1 MDTERQWAQEPPG
14 GGAGPP
20 WPGGRPPRR
29 RIPAGAVAAAVLL
42 LVVLLGVSTLGG
54 LRLWPS
60 FPNPFAA
67 RQVDRSQP
75 VLLEAIED
83 LEVYKAAT
91 GNFQVVVDL
100 EEGSRGIPLIVKGE
114 RTLFVAGGS
123 VDAEVDFSTMD
134 EDAIKVSADGE
145 RVEITLPRARLT
157 QARVDPAQS
166 RVFSRER
173 GLLDRLGSVLS
184 DNPTSE
190 RELYQLAQAK
200 MQAAA
205 AQSDLRAQAERNT
218 RAMLEGM
225 LGSLGYTRR
234 HRDVPR
240 SSVVARRGRCRRPR
254 MAALALTTASR
265 RAWAK

>member
-1 MDTERQWAQEPPG
+1 MDTRRQPTRPLGGGPPG
-14 GGAGPP
+14 WPP
-20 WPGGRPPRR
+20 PGRR
-29 RIPAGAVAAAVLL
+29 LRVRLAAAAL
-42 LVVLLGVSTLGG
+42 LVVVLALAVSSLSG

-75 VLLEAIED
+75 VLLQAIED

-100 EEGSRGIPLIVKGE
+100 EEGSRGIPLIVKGQ

-123 VDAEVDFSTMD
+123 VDAEVDFSGLD
-134 EDAIKVSADGE
+134 EGAIKVSGE
-145 RVEITLPRARLT
+145 DRRKVEITLPRARLT
-157 QARVDPAQS
+157 QARVDPDQS

-190 RELYQLAQAK
+190 RELYQLAEDK
-200 MQAAA
+200 MEAAA
-205 AQSDLRAQAERNT
+205 AQSDLVGRAEQNT
-218 RAMLEGM
+218 RAMLESM
-225 LGSLGYTRR
+225 LRSLGY
-234 HRDVPR
+234 RDVTVTFRDP
-240 SSVVARRGRCRRPR
+240 P
-254 MAALALTTASR
+254 T
-265 RAWAK
+265 

>member
-1 MDTERQWAQEPPG
+1 MDTQRQWGQPPG
-14 GGAGPP
+14 GTGPP
-20 WPGGRPPRR
+20 GPGWRPPRR
-29 RIPAGAVAAAVLL
+29 RLPAGAIAAGVLL
-42 LVVLLGVSTLGG
+42 LVLVLAVSSLGNW
-54 LRLWPS
+54 RWWPS
-60 FPNPFAA
+60 FPNPFGA
-67 RQVDRSQP
+67 REVDRSQP
-75 VLLEAIED
+75 VLLKAIED
-83 LEVYKAAT
+83 LEVFKAAT

-100 EEGSRGIPLIVKGE
+100 EEGSRGIPLVIKGE

-123 VDAEVDFSTMD
+123 VDAEVDFAGIG
-134 EDAIKVSADGE
+134 EGAIKVSADGE
-145 RVEITLPRARLT
+145 RVEVTLPRARLT

-205 AQSDLRAQAERNT
+205 AQSDLLARAEQNT

-225 LGSLGYTRR
+225 LRSLGYSDVTVTF
-234 HRDVPR
+234 RDPP
-240 SSVVARRGRCRRPR
+240 S
-254 MAALALTTASR
+254 
-265 RAWAK
+265 

>member
-1 MDTERQWAQEPPG
+1 MDTQRQWGQPPG
-14 GGAGPP
+14 GPGPP
-20 WPGGRPPRR
+20 GPEWRPRR
-29 RIPAGAVAAAVLL
+29 RRLPAGAIAAG
-42 LVVLLGVSTLGG
+42 VVLLVALLAVSSLGS

-60 FPNPFAA
+60 FPNPFGA
-67 RQVDRSQP
+67 RETDRSQP
-75 VLLEAIED
+75 VLLKAIED
-83 LEVYKAAT
+83 LAVFKAAT

-100 EEGSRGIPLIVKGE
+100 EKGSRGIPLVIKGE

-123 VDAEVDFSTMD
+123 VDAEVDFSTLD
-134 EDAIKVSADGE
+134 EGAIKVSADGE

-166 RVFSRER
+166 QVFSRER

-205 AQSDLRAQAERNT
+205 AQSDLQARAEQNT
-218 RAMLEGM
+218 RAMLESM
-225 LGSLGYTRR
+225 LRSLGY
-234 HRDVPR
+234 RDVTVRFRDPP
-240 SSVVARRGRCRRPR
+240 S
-254 MAALALTTASR
+254 
-265 RAWAK
+265 

>member
-1 MDTERQWAQEPPG
+1 MDTQPQWTQPPGSGEPPG
-14 GGAGPP
+14 WPP
-20 WPGGRPPRR
+20 PGWTPPRR
-29 RIPAGAVAAAVLL
+29 RSRVRLVAGILLALVLFVAVAGL
-42 LVVLLGVSTLGG
+42 SG

-67 RQVDRSQP
+67 RRVDRSQP
-75 VLLEAIED
+75 VLLKAIED
-83 LEVYKAAT
+83 LADYKAAS

-100 EEGSRGIPLIVKGE
+100 EEGSRGVPLLIKGQ

-123 VDAEVDFSTMD
+123 VDAEVDFSGLKG
-134 EDAIKVSADGE
+134 DAIKVSGDGT
-145 RVEITLPRARLT
+145 RVDVTLPHARLT
-157 QARVDPAQS
+157 PARVDPEQS

-190 RELYQLAQAK
+190 RELYRLAAAK

-205 AQSDLRAQAERNT
+205 AQSDLVAVAERNT

-225 LGSLGYTRR
+225 LHSLGYREVNVSF
-234 HRDVPR
+234 RDPP
-240 SSVVARRGRCRRPR
+240 S
-254 MAALALTTASR
+254 
-265 RAWAK
+265 

>member
-1 MDTERQWAQEPPG
+1 MDTQRQWTQPMRGGDGPPG
-14 GGAGPP
+14 WPPPGRRTRVRLVAG
-20 WPGGRPPRR
+20 
-29 RIPAGAVAAAVLL
+29 ILLALVLVVAVAGL
-42 LVVLLGVSTLGG
+42 SG

-75 VLLEAIED
+75 VLLKAIED
-83 LEVYKAAT
+83 LEVFKAAS

-100 EEGSRGIPLIVKGE
+100 EEGSRGVPLIIKGQ

-123 VDAEVDFSTMD
+123 VDAEVDFSGLD
-134 EDAIKVSADGE
+134 QGAIKVSADGE
-145 RVEITLPRARLT
+145 RVDITLPRARLT
-157 QARVDPAQS
+157 PARVDPEQS
-166 RVFSRER
+166 RVFARER

-190 RELYQLAQAK
+190 RELYRLAQAK

-225 LGSLGYTRR
+225 LRSLGYTSVTVTF
-234 HRDVPR
+234 RDP
-240 SSVVARRGRCRRPR
+240 P
-254 MAALALTTASR
+254 T
-265 RAWAK
+265 

>member
-1 MDTERQWAQEPPG
+1 MDTQPQRQWTQPQ
-14 GGAGPP
+14 GGAPP
-20 WPGGRPPRR
+20 KWGPPRR
-29 RIPAGAVAAAVLL
+29 RPPLGLLAGIALALVALVAVAGL
-42 LVVLLGVSTLGG
+42 TG
-54 LRLWPS
+54 LRLWPG

-75 VLLEAIED
+75 VLLKAIED
-83 LEVYKAAT
+83 LEVYKAAS

-100 EEGSRGIPLIVKGE
+100 EEGSRGVPLLIKGQ

-123 VDAEVDFSTMD
+123 VDAEVDFSGLD
-134 EDAIKVSADGE
+134 EGAIQVSADRR
-145 RVEITLPRARLT
+145 RVDITLPRARLT

-190 RELYQLAQAK
+190 RELYQLAAEK

-205 AQSDLRAQAERNT
+205 AASDLAARAEQNT
-218 RAMLEGM
+218 RAMLESM
-225 LGSLGYTRR
+225 LRSLGYTEVNVRF
-234 HRDVPR
+234 RDP
-240 SSVVARRGRCRRPR
+240 P
-254 MAALALTTASR
+254 T
-265 RAWAK
+265 

>member
-1 MDTERQWAQEPPG
+1 MDTQRQWSQPP

-20 WPGGRPPRR
+20 GPGWRPPRR
-29 RIPAGAVAAAVLL
+29 RLPAGAVAAG
-42 LVVLLGVSTLGG
+42 VVLLVALLAVSSLGN
-54 LRLWPS
+54 LRWWPS
-60 FPNPFAA
+60 FSNPFGA
-67 RQVDRSQP
+67 REVDRSQP
-75 VLLEAIED
+75 VLLKAIED
-83 LEVYKAAT
+83 LEVFKAAT

-100 EEGSRGIPLIVKGE
+100 EEGSRGIPLVIKGE

-123 VDAEVDFSTMD
+123 VDAEVDFAGIG
-134 EDAIKVSADGE
+134 EGAIKVSADGE
-145 RVEITLPRARLT
+145 RVEVTLPRARLT

-205 AQSDLRAQAERNT
+205 AQSDLLARAEQNT

-225 LGSLGYTRR
+225 LRSLGYSDVTVTF
-234 HRDVPR
+234 RDPP
-240 SSVVARRGRCRRPR
+240 S
-254 MAALALTTASR
+254 
-265 RAWAK
+265 

>member
-1 MDTERQWAQEPPG
+1 MDTERQWAQPRP
-14 GGAGPP
+14 GAGQGPG
-20 WPGGRPPRR
+20 WPPPRR
-29 RIPAGAVAAAVLL
+29 RSRVRLVAAILLALVLFVAVSSL
-42 LVVLLGVSTLGG
+42 SG

-60 FPNPFAA
+60 FPIPFAA

-75 VLLEAIED
+75 VLLKVIED

-100 EEGSRGIPLIVKGE
+100 EESTRGIPLALKGQ

-123 VDAEVDFSTMD
+123 VDAEVDFSTLGD
-134 EDAIKVSADGE
+134 GAIKVSGDGK
-145 RVEITLPRARLT
+145 RAEITLPHARLT
-157 QARVDPAQS
+157 KARVDPEQS

-190 RELYQLAQAK
+190 RELYLLAQEK

-205 AQSDLRAQAERNT
+205 NESGLRARAEENT
-218 RAMLEGM
+218 RAMLESM
-225 LGSLGYTRR
+225 LRSLGYTQVSVTF
-234 HRDVPR
+234 RDP
-240 SSVVARRGRCRRPR
+240 P
-254 MAALALTTASR
+254 T
-265 RAWAK
+265 

>member
-1 MDTERQWAQEPPG
+1 MDTQRQWTQKPPD

-20 WPGGRPPRR
+20 WPGGTPPRR
-29 RIPAGAVAAAVLL
+29 RLPAGAVAAAVLL

-60 FPNPFAA
+60 LPNPFAS

-75 VLLEAIED
+75 VLLKAIED

-100 EEGSRGIPLIVKGE
+100 EEGSRGIPLVIKGE

-134 EDAIKVSADGE
+134 DGAIKVSADGE

-173 GLLDRLGSVLS
+173 GLLDRLGSVLA

-190 RELYQLAQAK
+190 RELYQLAQAR

-225 LGSLGYTRR
+225 LGSLGFREVTVTF
-234 HRDVPR
+234 RDPP
-240 SSVVARRGRCRRPR
+240 S
-254 MAALALTTASR
+254 
-265 RAWAK
+265 

>member
-1 MDTERQWAQEPPG
+1 MDTERQWAQPPPG
-14 GGAGPP
+14 ATPGPG
-20 WPGGRPPRR
+20 WPPPRR
-29 RIPAGAVAAAVLL
+29 RSRVRLVALVLL
-42 LVVLLGVSTLGG
+42 ALVLFVAWSGLSG

-60 FPNPFAA
+60 FPNPFAT

-75 VLLEAIED
+75 VLLKAIED

-100 EEGSRGIPLIVKGE
+100 EESSRLLPLAIKGQ

-123 VDAEVDFSTMD
+123 VDAEVDFSTLD
-134 EDAIKVSADGE
+134 EGAIKVSGDGKRAD
-145 RVEITLPRARLT
+145 ITLSRARLT
-157 QARVDPAQS
+157 EARVDPEQS

-190 RELYQLAQAK
+190 RELYRLAAAR

-205 AQSDLRAQAERNT
+205 EESDLKARAEQNT
-218 RAMLEGM
+218 TAMLQSM
-225 LGSLGYTRR
+225 LRSLGYREVNVTF
-234 HRDVPR
+234 RDP
-240 SSVVARRGRCRRPR
+240 P
-254 MAALALTTASR
+254 T
-265 RAWAK
+265 